1 MFKRKNSLNIYS
13 KLRIYF
19 WPQKGFL
26 RNFSYYWKR
35 FIRIPDTSFSI
46 SMGFSIGFF
55 IAFTPFF
62 GLHFIIS
69 GIISWLLKVNIF
81 SSIIGNFFASFISYP
96 LMAFGML
103 FISNENNADGWFNY
117 FIYFAKTTLP
127 IFSGILIIGLVLS
140 FICYF
145 LVNYVIEVFKNKLIK
160 GK

>member
-1 MFKRKNSLNIYS
+1 MFKRKNPLNIYS
-13 KLRIYF
+13 KIRMYI
-19 WPQKGFL
+19 WPEKGLL

-35 FIRIPDTSFSI
+35 LIRIPDTRYSI

-69 GIISWLLKVNIF
+69 AIISWLLKVNIF

-103 FISNENNADGWFNY
+103 FISNDSKVEGWFNY
-117 FIYFAKTTLP
+117 FVYFAKNTLP
-127 IFSGILIIGLVLS
+127 IFSGILIIGLFLS
-140 FICYF
+140 LICYF
-145 LVNYVIEVFKNKLIK
+145 LINYVIEILKKKVN
-160 GK
+160 

>member
-1 MFKRKNSLNIYS
+1 MFKRKNPLNIYS
-13 KLRIYF
+13 KIRIYF
-19 WPQKGFL
+19 WPEKGFL
-26 RNFSYYWKR
+26 RNFLYFWKR
-35 FIRIPDTSFSI
+35 LIRIPDTSYSI
-46 SMGFSIGFF
+46 SMGFSIGIF

-81 SSIIGNFFASFISYP
+81 SSIVGNFFASFISYP
-96 LMAFGML
+96 LMAFGMF

-117 FIYFAKTTLP
+117 FVYFAKTTLP

>member
-1 MFKRKNSLNIYS
+1 MFKRKNPLNIYS
-13 KLRIYF
+13 KIRIYF
-19 WPQKGFL
+19 WPEKGFL
-26 RNFSYYWKR
+26 RNFLYFWKR
-35 FIRIPDTSFSI
+35 LIRIPDTSYSI
-46 SMGFSIGFF
+46 SMGFSIGIF

-81 SSIIGNFFASFISYP
+81 SSIAGNFFASFISYP
-96 LMAFGML
+96 LMAFGMF

-117 FIYFAKTTLP
+117 FVYFAKTTLP

>member
-35 FIRIPDTSFSI
+35 LIRIPDTSFSI

-96 LMAFGML
+96 LMAFGMF
-103 FISNENNADGWFNY
+103 FISNESNADGWFNY
-117 FIYFAKTTLP
+117 FVYFAKTALP
-127 IFSGILIIGLVLS
+127 IFSGILIIGFVLS

>member
-1 MFKRKNSLNIYS
+1 MFKRKNPLNIYS
-13 KLRIYF
+13 KIRIYF
-19 WPQKGFL
+19 WPEKGFL
-26 RNFSYYWKR
+26 RNFSYFWKR
-35 FIRIPDTSFSI
+35 LIRISDTSYSI

-96 LMAFGML
+96 LMAFGMF

-145 LVNYVIEVFKNKLIK
+145 LVNYVIEVFKNKLIR

>member
-1 MFKRKNSLNIYS
+1 MFKRKNPLNIYS
-13 KLRIYF
+13 KIRIYF
-19 WPQKGFL
+19 WPEKGFL
-26 RNFSYYWKR
+26 RNFSYFWKR
-35 FIRIPDTSFSI
+35 LIRIPDTSYSI

-96 LMAFGML
+96 LMAFGM
-103 FISNENNADGWFNY
+103 FSISNENNADGWFNY
-117 FIYFAKTTLP
+117 FVYFAKTTLP

>member
-1 MFKRKNSLNIYS
+1 MFKRKNPLKIYS
-13 KLRIYF
+13 KIRIFF
-19 WPQKGFL
+19 WPEKGFL
-26 RNFSYYWKR
+26 RNFSYFWKR
-35 FIRIPDTSFSI
+35 LIRIPDTSYSI

-69 GIISWLLKVNIF
+69 AIISWLLKVNIF

-96 LMAFGML
+96 LMAFGMF

-117 FIYFAKTTLP
+117 FVYFVKTTLP

-145 LVNYVIEVFKNKLIK
+145 LVNYVIEVFKNKLIG

>member
-1 MFKRKNSLNIYS
+1 MFKRKNPLKIYS
-13 KLRIYF
+13 KIRIFF
-19 WPQKGFL
+19 WPEKGFL
-26 RNFSYYWKR
+26 RNFSYFWKR
-35 FIRIPDTSFSI
+35 LIRIPDTSYSI

-96 LMAFGML
+96 LMAFGIF

-117 FIYFAKTTLP
+117 FVYFVKTTLP

-145 LVNYVIEVFKNKLIK
+145 LVNYVIEVFKNKLIG

>member
-1 MFKRKNSLNIYS
+1 MFKRKNPLNIYS
-13 KLRIYF
+13 KIRIYF
-19 WPQKGFL
+19 WPEKGFL
-26 RNFSYYWKR
+26 RNFSYFWKR
-35 FIRIPDTSFSI
+35 LIRIPDTSYSI

-81 SSIIGNFFASFISYP
+81 SSVVGNFFASFISYP
-96 LMAFGML
+96 LMAFGMF

-117 FIYFAKTTLP
+117 FVYFAKTTLP

>member
-1 MFKRKNSLNIYS
+1 MFKRKNPLNIYS
-13 KLRIYF
+13 KIRIYF
-19 WPQKGFL
+19 WPEKGFL
-26 RNFSYYWKR
+26 RNFSYFWKR
-35 FIRIPDTSFSI
+35 LIRIPDTSYSI
-46 SMGFSIGFF
+46 SMGFSIGIF

-81 SSIIGNFFASFISYP
+81 SSIAGNFFASFISYP
-96 LMAFGML
+96 LMAFGMF

-117 FIYFAKTTLP
+117 FVYFAKTTLP

-145 LVNYVIEVFKNKLIK
+145 LVNYVIEVFKNKLIR

>member
-35 FIRIPDTSFSI
+35 LIRIPDTSFSI

-96 LMAFGML
+96 LMAFGMF
-103 FISNENNADGWFNY
+103 FISNKNNSEGWFNY
-117 FIYFAKTTLP
+117 LVYFAKTALP
-127 IFSGILIIGLVLS
+127 IFSGILIIGFVLS

-145 LVNYVIEVFKNKLIK
+145 LVNYVIEVFKNKLIR

>member
-1 MFKRKNSLNIYS
+1 MFKRKNPLNIYS
-13 KLRIYF
+13 KIRIYF
-19 WPQKGFL
+19 WPEKGFL
-26 RNFSYYWKR
+26 RNFSYFWKR
-35 FIRIPDTSFSI
+35 LIRIPDTSYSI

-103 FISNENNADGWFNY
+103 FISNENNVEGWFNY
-117 FIYFAKTTLP
+117 FVYFAKTTLP

-145 LVNYVIEVFKNKLIK
+145 LVNYVIEVFKNKLIR

>member
-1 MFKRKNSLNIYS
+1 MFKRKNPLNIYS
-13 KLRIYF
+13 KIRIYF
-19 WPQKGFL
+19 WPEKGFL
-26 RNFSYYWKR
+26 RNFSYFLKR
-35 FIRIPDTSFSI
+35 LIRIPDTSYSI

-62 GLHFIIS
+62 GLHLIIS

-96 LMAFGML
+96 LMAFGMF

-117 FIYFAKTTLP
+117 FVYFVKTTLP
-127 IFSGILIIGLVLS
+127 IFSGILIIGLFLS
-140 FICYF
+140 SICYF
-145 LVNYVIEVFKNKLIK
+145 LVNYVIEVFKNKLIR

>member
-35 FIRIPDTSFSI
+35 LIRIPDTSFSI

-96 LMAFGML
+96 LMAFGMF

-117 FIYFAKTTLP
+117 FVYFAKTTLP

>member
-1 MFKRKNSLNIYS
+1 MFKRKNPLNIYS
-13 KLRIYF
+13 KIRIYF
-19 WPQKGFL
+19 WPEKGFL
-26 RNFSYYWKR
+26 RNFSYFWKR
-35 FIRIPDTSFSI
+35 LIRIPDTSYSI
-46 SMGFSIGFF
+46 SMGFSFGFF

-81 SSIIGNFFASFISYP
+81 SSIIGNFFGSFISYP
-96 LMAFGML
+96 LMAFGIF

-117 FIYFAKTTLP
+117 FVYFVKTTLP

-145 LVNYVIEVFKNKLIK
+145 LVNYVIEVFKNKLIR

>member
-1 MFKRKNSLNIYS
+1 MFKRKNPLNFYS
-13 KLRIYF
+13 KIRMYF
-19 WPQKGFL
+19 WPEKGFL
-26 RNFSYYWKR
+26 RKFSYFWKR
-35 FIRIPDTSFSI
+35 LIRIPDTSYSI

-96 LMAFGML
+96 LMAFGMF
-103 FISNENNADGWFNY
+103 FISNKNNSEGWFNY
-117 FIYFAKTTLP
+117 FVYFAKTALP
-127 IFSGILIIGLVLS
+127 IFSGILIIGFVLS

-145 LVNYVIEVFKNKLIK
+145 LVNYVIEVFKNKLIR

>member
-1 MFKRKNSLNIYS
+1 MFKRKNPLNIYS
-13 KLRIYF
+13 KIRIYF
-19 WPQKGFL
+19 WPEKGFL
-26 RNFSYYWKR
+26 RNFSYFWKR
-35 FIRIPDTSFSI
+35 LIRIPDTSYSI
-46 SMGFSIGFF
+46 SMGFSVGFF

-69 GIISWLLKVNIF
+69 VIISWLLKVNIF

-96 LMAFGML
+96 LMAFGMF

-145 LVNYVIEVFKNKLIK
+145 LVNYVIEVFKNKLIR

>member
-1 MFKRKNSLNIYS
+1 MLKRKNSLNIYS
-13 KLRIYF
+13 KLRINF
-19 WPQKGFL
+19 WPQKGFM

-35 FIRIPDTSFSI
+35 LIRIPDTSFSI

-96 LMAFGML
+96 LMAFGMF
-103 FISNENNADGWFNY
+103 FISNKNNSEGWLNY
-117 FIYFAKTTLP
+117 FVYFAKTALP
-127 IFSGILIIGLVLS
+127 IFSGILIIGFVLS

-145 LVNYVIEVFKNKLIK
+145 LVNYVIEVFKNKLIR

>member
-1 MFKRKNSLNIYS
+1 MFKRKNPLNIYS
-13 KLRIYF
+13 KIRIYF
-19 WPQKGFL
+19 WPEKGFL
-26 RNFSYYWKR
+26 RNFSYFWKR
-35 FIRIPDTSFSI
+35 LIRIPDTSYSI
-46 SMGFSIGFF
+46 SMGFSVGFF

-96 LMAFGML
+96 LMAFGMF

-117 FIYFAKTTLP
+117 FVYFAKTTLP